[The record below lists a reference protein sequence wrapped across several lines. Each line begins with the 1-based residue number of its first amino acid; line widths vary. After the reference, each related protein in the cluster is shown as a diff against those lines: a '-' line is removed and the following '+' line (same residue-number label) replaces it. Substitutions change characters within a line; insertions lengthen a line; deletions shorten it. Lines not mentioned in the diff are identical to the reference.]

1 MTIYRNNSS
10 LPYRLLVMYIISA
23 LLFLMST
30 PLHIHSKEA
39 AATAEHGAAVSVS
52 SLVVTEV
59 IQADARNQI
68 NISPD
73 GLLKTKPPGFNMPVI
88 FLLIALIVFGIP
100 RICSR
105 CRFPRS
111 QRISPDTP
119 EYGMPLLRAPP
130 Q

>member
-10 LPYRLLVMYIISA
+10 FPYRLLVMYMISA

-39 AATAEHGAAVSVS
+39 ATTAEHGAAVSVS
-52 SLVVTEV
+52 SLVNDI
-59 IQADARNQI
+59 IQADTQNQI
-68 NISPD
+68 NINPD
-73 GLLKTKPPGFNMPVI
+73 GLFKANPADFNIPMIP
-88 FLLIALIVFGIP
+88 LLIALLVFSIP
-100 RICSR
+100 RICVR

-119 EYGMPLLRAPP
+119 DYGMPLLRAPP

>member
-1 MTIYRNNSS
+1 
-10 LPYRLLVMYIISA
+10 MYMIST
-23 LLFLMST
+23 LLFLILT

-52 SLVVTEV
+52 SLVNDV
-59 IQADARNQI
+59 IQADVQNQI
-68 NISPD
+68 DINPD
-73 GLLKTKPPGFNMPVI
+73 GLLKTKPAGFNIPVI
-88 FLLIALIVFGIP
+88 PLLIALLVFSIP

-119 EYGMPLLRAPP
+119 DYGMPLLRAPP

>member
-10 LPYRLLVMYIISA
+10 IPHRLLVMYMISA
-23 LLFLMST
+23 MLFLMST

-39 AATAEHGAAVSVS
+39 AATAEHGGAVSFS
-52 SLVVTEV
+52 SLVNDI
-59 IQADARNQI
+59 IQADTRGQI
-68 NISPD
+68 TINPD
-73 GLLKTKPPGFNMPVI
+73 GMLEAKPAGFNIPFI
-88 FLLIALIVFGIP
+88 FLLIALLVFGIP

-105 CRFPRS
+105 CRLHRR

-119 EYGMPLLRAPP
+119 DYGMPLLRAPP